1 MTVYSVNNKEL
12 LYVLRENETAQGSH
26 LAWFNK
32 VALAFSLS
40 QSDLSKLVLL
50 HISTARHTRMVSY

>member
-1 MTVYSVNNKEL
+1 MTVFSGNNKEL
-12 LYVLRENETAQGSH
+12 LYVLRENETVQGSH

-32 VALAFSLS
+32 VALVFSPS

-50 HISTARHTRMVSY
+50 HLATTRHTGMVS